1 MAASSTVEQQ
11 NAIDANS
18 NSIGL
23 EFDEKLQRQDSLKDE
38 DLNILKEKLD
48 ILPEKIRKKI
58 KELEDDFQEGD
69 LTEKGYKRRLKLLV
83 APHLEKIQSVSNDAV
98 VELYEPNLN
107 ALPKFAVEQLE
118 ELERELKEEEITLKG
133 YKRKREKILA
143 PFMLKEPPFSSLP
156 KGIQNELNELAQ
168 DFKDGDLT
176 EKGFKKK
183 RTKIITPYLVK
194 ANSWSSLVNILPNRN
209 SVLTVFVPS
218 QEKQKDDSDQA
229 IGIQIMNGNEKIFK
243 CQLCNEVFKQA
254 QSFSGHCRLHRN
266 NKSKAFKCTICKAT
280 YTTRSHLKFHM
291 YKHTGNYPFNCE
303 YCGKGFAGRSQ
314 YRYHA
319 LRHSG
324 QSPYICKDCG
334 GRFWKKRN
342 LEVHC
347 SKHRCDDAPAGLQKC
362 AHCLAMFED
371 LEDLQTHM
379 YEHDDEVQENVK
391 ATQATMVQRTQNKN
405 SEANNDESMESEE
418 EEIPDD
424 DDDEANDDVESTAK
438 DLPGE
443 NMGSV
448 AVAEP

>member
-1 MAASSTVEQQ
+1 MW
-11 NAIDANS
+11 
-18 NSIGL
+18 
-23 EFDEKLQRQDSLKDE
+23 
-38 DLNILKEKLD
+38 
-48 ILPEKIRKKI
+48 
-58 KELEDDFQEGD
+58 EL
-69 LTEKGYKRRLKLLV
+69 RV
-83 APHLEKIQSVSNDAV
+83 QSVSNDAV

-168 DFKDGDLT
+168 DFKDD
-176 EKGFKKK
+176 
-183 RTKIITPYLVK
+183 
-194 ANSWSSLVNILPNRN
+194 
-209 SVLTVFVPS
+209 
-218 QEKQKDDSDQA
+218 
-229 IGIQIMNGNEKIFK
+229 
-243 CQLCNEVFKQA
+243 
-254 QSFSGHCRLHRN
+254 